1 MFYLVNLNRLKR
13 SETFKEDVGIMTI
26 TKNVLLF
33 LSLIFTFAC
42 ASVQSG
48 HYVMVKETD
57 TVETLA
63 KEFNVPKE
71 KIQAANPAKPIKSGE
86 WVFIPLKR
94 GVMGDS
100 DVQAFDP
107 NHLLS
112 SGEFLWPVPS
122 SNRITSGFK
131 MRWGKKHEGVDIG
144 GRIGSHIVAAAD
156 GVVVYSGDEIGGYG
170 NITVI
175 AHKNGYFSVYAH
187 AKSNFT
193 TQGQRVYRGQVIAQ
207 IGMTGR
213 SYGPH
218 LHFEVRKN
226 GQAIDPTDFLA
237 AN

>member
-1 MFYLVNLNRLKR
+1 
-13 SETFKEDVGIMTI
+13 MTT

-33 LSLIFTFAC
+33 LSLIFSFAC
-42 ASVQSG
+42 ATVQSG
-48 HYVMVKETD
+48 HYVMVKATD
-57 TVETLA
+57 TVDTLA

-71 KIQAANPAKPIKSGE
+71 KIQAANPTRPIKSGE

-94 GVMGDS
+94 GVMDLNN
-100 DVQAFDP
+100 DVRAFDP
-107 NHLLS
+107 NHLLT

-122 SNRITSGFK
+122 SNRMTSGFK
-131 MRWGKKHEGVDIG
+131 ERWGRKHEGIDIG
-144 GRIGSHIVAAAD
+144 GRVGSHIVAAAD
-156 GVVVYSGDEIGGYG
+156 GVVVYQGDEIGGYG

-187 AKSNFT
+187 AKVNFT
-193 TQGQRVYRGQVIAQ
+193 TRGQRVYRGQVIAQ

-213 SYGPH
+213 TYGPH

>member
-1 MFYLVNLNRLKR
+1 M
-13 SETFKEDVGIMTI
+13 SIMTKKSALL
-26 TKNVLLF
+26 KNLLLVSSLVL
-33 LSLIFTFAC
+33 SFAC
-42 ASVQSG
+42 ASVKSG
-48 HYVMVKETD
+48 HYVMVKPTD

-71 KIQAANPAKPIKSGE
+71 RIVASNSGKEIKSGE

-94 GVMGDS
+94 GLLEQDGEVK
-100 DVQAFDP
+100 AFDP
-107 NHLLS
+107 NHLLA

-122 SNRITSGFK
+122 SNKMSSGFGS
-131 MRWGKKHEGVDIG
+131 RWGKKHEGVDIP
-144 GRIGSHIVAAAD
+144 GRVGSHIVAAAD
-156 GVVVYSGDEIGGYG
+156 GVVVYAGDEIGGYG

-193 TQGQRVYRGQVIAQ
+193 KQGQRVYRGQVIAQ
-207 IGMTGR
+207 IGLTGR
-213 SYGPH
+213 TYGPH

>member
-1 MFYLVNLNRLKR
+1 
-13 SETFKEDVGIMTI
+13 MTI
-26 TKNVLLF
+26 IKNILLLALMF
-33 LSLIFTFAC
+33 FTLAC
-42 ASVQSG
+42 ASVKSG
-48 HYVMVKETD
+48 HYVMVKPTD
-57 TVETLA
+57 TIETLA

-71 KIQAANPAKPIKSGE
+71 KIQASNTGKSIKSGE

-94 GVMGDS
+94 GVLDQ
-100 DVQAFDP
+100 DLETRAFDP

-122 SNRITSGFK
+122 SNKLSSNFGQ
-131 MRWGKKHEGVDIG
+131 RWGRAHEGVDIP
-144 GRIGSHIVAAAD
+144 GRVGAHIVAAAD

-175 AHKNGYFSVYAH
+175 AHKNGFFTVYAH
-187 AKSNFT
+187 AKVNFT
-193 TQGQRVYRGQVIAQ
+193 KQGQRVYRGQVIAQ

-213 SYGPH
+213 TYGPH

-226 GQAIDPTDFLA
+226 GQAIDPTDYLA